1 MEVILLERIEKLG
14 HMGEIVRVKDGYARN
29 FLLPQKKALR
39 ATEDNK
45 VQFDVQR
52 ESLQRVN
59 DDRRTDAEK
68 NAEQVEGKDFLL
80 IRQAGDTSQL
90 FGSVSARDIANAM
103 SETGT
108 PVKRQ
113 QVRLDQPIKTLGL
126 HDVRVVL
133 HPEVIVT
140 VKANVARSIEEAEI
154 QARGGSVEADR
165 DETSA
170 EDTTDFADAESEMFD
185 AAPADETDETDIGVD
200 AADGSADQEETT
212 DNA

>member
-45 VQFDVQR
+45 VNFDVER

-59 DDRRTDAEK
+59 DDRRSDAEK

-103 SETGT
+103 TENGI

-140 VKANVARSIEEAEI
+140 VKANVARSVEESEI

-165 DETSA
+165 DETPA
-170 EDTTDFADAESEMFD
+170 EDTADFADAETEIFD
-185 AAPADETDETDIGVD
+185 AATADEAIETDIGVD
-200 AADGSADQEETT
+200 ADGTADQEETT

>member
-45 VQFDVQR
+45 VHFEVER

-59 DDRRTDAEK
+59 DDRRSEAEK
-68 NAEQVEGKDFLL
+68 NARQVEGKDFLL

-90 FGSVSARDIANAM
+90 FGSVSARDIASAM
-103 SETGT
+103 TESGT

-140 VKANVARSIEEAEI
+140 VKANVARSVEESEI
-154 QARGGSVEADR
+154 QAKGGSVEADR
-165 DETSA
+165 DETPA
-170 EDTTDFADAESEMFD
+170 EDTTDFADAETEMFD
-185 AAPADETDETDIGVD
+185 AAPADDTVETDTDVD
-200 AADGSADQEETT
+200 AGGTADQEETT